1 MIDLILILLIAF
13 VILLIVQIIALIR
26 VRQLIN
32 RLRHMLV
39 DLSRL
44 QRKDDFILPG
54 QLRICQFC
62 KYRKTYIKANISG
75 TKENFYYRCAFHDKN
90 INLTSSCKDFLF
102 DGGK

>member
-1 MIDLILILLIAF
+1 MNDLIVVLLIAF
-13 VILLIVQIIALIR
+13 VILLIVQIVALIR

-32 RLRHMLV
+32 RLRHLLV

-44 QRKDDFILPG
+44 QRKEDFTLPK

-75 TKENFYYRCAFHDKN
+75 NKENFYYRCSFHDKN
-90 INLTSSCKDFLF
+90 VNLSSSCKEFQF
-102 DGGK
+102 DNGK